1 MEEGFKRECVE
12 ILVGAL
18 VIISIISASSVVILL
33 LVKLSLW
40 VL

>member
-18 VIISIISASSVVILL
+18 VIISIISASAIVVLL
-33 LVKLSLW
+33 LLKLSLW
-40 VL
+40 VV